1 MSETK
6 LVIVAGVGDL
16 AENDPAL
23 RAAVELGR
31 GAGAE
36 LHLVRAYD
44 LPRSFTAISGLDLAL
59 SERSDVYREQVQAE
73 LRTAAG
79 GEAGTVCHVRPG
91 SPGACLLQVAKEVGA
106 GLLVVGAARGARLR
120 RMVLGT
126 TAQRVLRESPVPVLV
141 VRRPV
146 SRPLGRVLLTGDLS
160 ELSGAVQDSALP
172 LVERLFGTPRGA
184 RSLYVM
190 PWSVVPPPLE
200 ESALEDAARDELD
213 EFLCARTER
222 GYPVEAE
229 VRVGEPADE
238 IVAEAR
244 GWNADLVVV
253 GTHARGWGA
262 RLLLGSV
269 AEATLRDAPCNVLA
283 VPPRR
288 AVRVAEPDPTCV
300 ESEDLARWAEVA
312 GVP

>member
-23 RAAVELGR
+23 RAAVELAR

-44 LPRSFTAISGLDLAL
+44 LPRSFTAMSGLDPGLVDRTEA
-59 SERSDVYREQVQAE
+59 YREEVRSE
-73 LRTAAG
+73 LLAAAG
-79 GEAGTVCHVRPG
+79 PADTVCHVRQG
-91 SPGACLLQVAKEVGA
+91 SPGACLLQVAKEVGG

-146 SRPLGRVLLTGDLS
+146 ARPLGRLLLTGDLS
-160 ELSGAVQDSALP
+160 ELSAAVQEGALP
-172 LVERLFGTPRGA
+172 LVERLFGAPGTA
-184 RSLYVM
+184 RSLFVL
-190 PWSVVPPPLE
+190 PWSLVPPPLE
-200 ESALEDAARDELD
+200 ESALEEAARAELE
-213 EFLCARTER
+213 EFLSAPLEQ

-244 GWNADLVVV
+244 GWSAELVVV

>member
-1 MSETK
+1 MSGTK

-16 AENDPAL
+16 VANDPAL
-23 RAAVELGR
+23 LAAVELAR

-44 LPRSFTAISGLDLAL
+44 LPPALEATSGFSLGLAGRTQ
-59 SERSDVYREQVQAE
+59 EYREQLSDE
-73 LRTAAG
+73 LRAAAG
-79 GEAGTVCHVRPG
+79 EGDAACHVRHG

-106 GLLVVGAARGARLR
+106 GLLVVGAARRARLR

-146 SRPLGRVLLTGDLS
+146 ARPLGRVLLTGDLS
-160 ELSGAVQDSALP
+160 ELSGAVQDAALP
-172 LVERLFGTPRGA
+172 LVERLFGAPAAA
-184 RSLYVM
+184 RSLFVV
-190 PWSVVPPPLE
+190 PWSLTPPPLE
-200 ESALEDAARDELD
+200 ESAVEQAARDELD
-213 EFLCARTER
+213 EFLCVRSER

-229 VRVGEPADE
+229 VRMGEPAEE
-238 IVAEAR
+238 IVAEA
-244 GWNADLVVV
+244 GSWNADLVVV

-288 AVRVAEPDPTCV
+288 TRVESEPDPTCV
-300 ESEDLARWAEVA
+300 ESGDLSLWAEAA